1 MIDPLNDVVDYLIN
15 KVSKVNMNNTRAN
28 KGAQFLRGITN
39 YQQAIPEIVNVT
51 FNRLSMNFTREY
63 PEQPIGL
70 AKLTQ
75 ISTGIGEHVFAK
87 YFNRHAD
94 FHQTIRTG
102 DLVLEAF
109 VQLGFIEIY
118 IAEGFGKHNSKAP
131 YMIEPTE
138 RWEEIAEFK
147 LVNPK
152 GELLY
157 TKEECPADID
167 TLMQPGDYPLIK
179 RWGFNC
185 SQEQQDMFNDM
196 FVDSPFV
203 RAADNLQQTAWVINH
218 KVLEILLDNIDDIMP
233 EHLEPY
239 DKAISKQKLKDAYQD
254 YQNDPSDKNKAR
266 YNKVAKEWE
275 KTLRPLQVRA
285 KRAET
290 KVTLSKA
297 KSVASW
303 EQFYSLVD
311 KDYRGRVYYKEPYL
325 NYQGNDL
332 ARGLMKFKESK
343 PLTIEGQQ
351 ALAIHTANSFNQKYT
366 LDELKDIDWLDEDYI
381 SILKADQID
390 TISVD
395 KFSLNDRIGWFNEH
409 WELIMATAEQ
419 GIIHKKCEKPVAFLA
434 CCLEWL
440 AISVMI
446 EHGLEPVTNIPV
458 AIDGTCNGYQHSAA
472 LSRDEKTGG
481 LVALED
487 NVIPNDLYVKVAQKL
502 VELAPDFFAQRN
514 MTYAEIRKLISKRAT
529 MTRAYSAGAP
539 TIAQAMY
546 SDCVQAGADEDHDIT
561 QIDCD
566 ILAVKILDAIEK
578 ECPGSQKVM
587 KFLQDLAK
595 WELGTYDYYDSTG
608 KKISKT
614 KYNNLRKDA
623 GIANKTYNDD
633 PTDENLQTLNDLNAQ
648 VADISYQLTEGYDGQ
663 DLRWVTPSGFPVVYV
678 VYATR
683 TETCMSTLRGANARG
698 RINHVGKIY
707 TDKPNRREASAGIA
721 PNYIHSQDAS
731 HMAIVIDSFGKNFGA
746 VHDSF
751 SCHASDVPLLKEL
764 TQGAFVEMYNDENPL
779 ETIKQRIIG
788 IYADDCNVEV
798 PELGKL
804 DINSVIGSRNFFS

>member
-1 MIDPLNDVVDYLIN
+1 MKDPLMEVVDYLVN
-15 KVSKVNMNNTRAN
+15 KVSNVNMNNPKAN
-28 KGAQFLRGITN
+28 KGAQYIRGISG
-39 YQQAIPEIVNVT
+39 YQVAIKEIVNVT

-87 YFNRHAD
+87 YFNEHAD
-94 FHQTIRTG
+94 FQQTIRTG

-109 VQLGFIEIY
+109 VQEGFIEIY
-118 IAEGFGKHNSKAP
+118 PAAGFGKHSKNPP
-131 YMIEPTE
+131 YMIEPTD

-147 LVNPK
+147 LLDPK

-157 TKEECPADID
+157 TQEECPEDI
-167 TLMQPGDYPLIK
+167 TKLMQPGDYPLIK
-179 RWGFNC
+179 RWGFNAA
-185 SQEQQDMFNDM
+185 QEQQDMFNDM
-196 FVDSPFV
+196 FLDSPFI
-203 RAADNLQQTAWVINH
+203 RAANNLQQTAWVINH
-218 KVLEILLDNIDDIMP
+218 KVLEIILENIDDIMP
-233 EHLEPY
+233 EHLEAY
-239 DKAISKQKLKDAYQD
+239 EDAIPKSKLKEAYKKYQD
-254 YQNDPSDKNKAR
+254 NPSELNKAR
-266 YNKVAKEWE
+266 YNKIAKEWE

-297 KSVASW
+297 KSVVGW

-311 KDYRGRVYYKEPYL
+311 KDYRGRAYYKEPYL

-366 LDELKDIDWLDEDYI
+366 LEELKDIDWLDEDYI
-381 SILKADQID
+381 SVLEADQID

-395 KFSLNDRIGWFNEH
+395 KFSLDDRIGWFNEN
-409 WELIMATAEQ
+409 WNLIMNTAEE
-419 GIIHKKCEKPVAFLA
+419 GIIHKKCEKPIVFLA

-472 LSRDEKTGG
+472 ISRDAKTGH

-487 NVIPNDLYVKVAQKL
+487 NAIPHDLYVKVAQKL
-502 VELAPDFFAQRN
+502 VELSPDFFDQRN

-529 MTRAYSAGAP
+529 MTRAYSAGAQ
-539 TIAQAMY
+539 TIANSMY
-546 SDCVQAGADEDHDIT
+546 SDCVQAGADEDHNIT

-566 ILAVKILDAIEK
+566 LLALDILKAIEE

-587 KFLQDLAK
+587 KFLQNLAK
-595 WELGTYDYYDSTG
+595 WELGTYDYFDSAG
-608 KKISKT
+608 NKVSKN
-614 KYNNLRKDA
+614 KYNKLRKDA
-623 GIANKTYNDD
+623 SIANKANTDN
-633 PTDENLQTLNDLNAQ
+633 PTEETLQALNEINAKI
-648 VADISYQLTEGYDGQ
+648 ADISLQLSEGYEGK
-663 DLRWVTPSGFPVVYV
+663 DLRWVTPSGFPVIYE

-683 TETCMSTLRGANARG
+683 TETCLSTLRGANQRG

-707 TDKPNRREASAGIA
+707 TDKPNRQEASAGIA

-731 HMAIVIDSFGKNFGA
+731 HMAIVIEAFGKNFGA

-751 SCHASDVPLLKEL
+751 SCHASDVPRLKEL
-764 TQGAFVEMYNDENPL
+764 TQEAFVEMYKDENPL

-798 PELGKL
+798 PELGEL
-804 DINSVIGSRNFFS
+804 DIESVIGSRNFFS